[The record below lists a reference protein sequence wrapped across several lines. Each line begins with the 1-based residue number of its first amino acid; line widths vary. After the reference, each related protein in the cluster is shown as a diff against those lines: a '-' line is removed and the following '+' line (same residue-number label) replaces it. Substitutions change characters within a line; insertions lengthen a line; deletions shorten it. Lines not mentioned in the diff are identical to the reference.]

1 MTIEREKHDKKFD
14 QFASGDIAQANITYH
29 QSARGCSCCY
39 AYSLFL
45 QWYLITELFK
55 FAAGLMKTQLIQ
67 QAPDGVDAEAI
78 KATFNRVEQAMR
90 AMPLSYLRGQVRLR
104 KVRIAIDYALKATE
118 DGLWSAEEINTLLK
132 MTDAAVGFR
141 GKE

>member
-1 MTIEREKHDKKFD
+1 MAKNSTGLLRGALHKRMPL
-14 QFASGDIAQANITYH
+14 IAKVLAI
-29 QSARGCSCCY
+29 
-39 AYSLFL
+39 LLVFMFILFFL

-55 FAAGLMKTQLIQ
+55 FAAGLMKSQLIQ

-78 KATFNRVEQAMR
+78 RTTFDRVERTMR

-104 KVRIAIDYALKATE
+104 KVKIAIDYASKANE

-132 MTDAAVGFR
+132 MTDAAVGFK
-141 GKE
+141 GKGQ